1 MTKEE
6 LYNEL
11 QNVEGCLKMADSQ
24 ISELRKKKNDIMNDF
39 LSLLPFQEGDKVKDK
54 DGNIFIIERL
64 KEAISLGMN
73 EIKVYFLIRKI
84 KKNGEP
90 YQYANE
96 AWGIDYFSLEKVER
110 LTMPETAGKIT
121 LGECLDGLLKCDKEF
136 NAKFSQL
143 VSETEQKFRKELDE
157 L

>member
-11 QNVEGCLKMADSQ
+11 QNVEGCFNMADSQ

-54 DGNIFIIERL
+54 DGKIFIIERL
-64 KEAISLGMN
+64 KEAISLGKN
-73 EIKVYFLIRKI
+73 EIKVRFLIRKI

-96 AWGIDYFSLEKVER
+96 AWGIDYFSLEKVE
-110 LTMPETAGKIT
+110 
-121 LGECLDGLLKCDKEF
+121 D
-136 NAKFSQL
+136 
-143 VSETEQKFRKELDE
+143 
-157 L
+157 